1 MQEVFGGYAAGVR
14 WQRTFGAVLPN
25 DVDPT
30 PEQIVAKWKEI
41 TTFGQSPARAFRIA
55 ADKSDER
62 ATNPSSGPEAAQQM
76 IANFENVSGG
86 SGSGD
91 NESYDDA
98 EDTPEIKAAKAKQ
111 LDPDNFTYTERDV
124 MLYNLG
130 VGAKADELHLTYENA
145 EGFAV
150 SDHYLYPSRPDIIAS
165 TDFRCHSP
173 IRFFLGSTFRFVRTQ
188 LQPHEASSRRTISQ
202 AQQGSIPHF
211 RHGPELRQAR

>member
-1 MQEVFGGYAAGVR
+1 
-14 WQRTFGAVLPN
+14 
-25 DVDPT
+25 
-30 PEQIVAKWKEI
+30 
-41 TTFGQSPARAFRIA
+41 
-55 ADKSDER
+55 
-62 ATNPSSGPEAAQQM
+62 M

-111 LDPDNFTYTERDV
+111 LDPDDFTYTERDV

-150 SDHYLYPSRPDIIAS
+150 CQPYHHPSHTDSIAS
-165 TDFRCHSP
+165 TDLRCHSP
-173 IRFFLGSTFRFVRTQ
+173 IRFFFGTTFRFVHTQ
-188 LQPHEASSRRTISQ
+188 LQPNEASSRRTIPQ
-202 AQQGSIPHF
+202 TQQGSIPNF
-211 RHGPELRQAR
+211 RYGPELRQARRGPRQGKDCSRHFQGYH

>member
-1 MQEVFGGYAAGVR
+1 
-14 WQRTFGAVLPN
+14 
-25 DVDPT
+25 
-30 PEQIVAKWKEI
+30 
-41 TTFGQSPARAFRIA
+41 
-55 ADKSDER
+55 
-62 ATNPSSGPEAAQQM
+62 M

-111 LDPDNFTYTERDV
+111 LDPDDFTYTERDV

-150 SDHYLYPSRPDIIAS
+150 SHPYLNVGRPDITAP
-165 TDFRCHSP
+165 TDLRCYSP
-173 IRFFLGSTFRFVRTQ
+173 IRFFLGSTFRFIRTQ
-188 LQPHEASSRRTISQ
+188 L
-202 AQQGSIPHF
+202 
-211 RHGPELRQAR
+211 